1 MKKTLL
7 LFLMLSAV
15 TCFAQISRAQ
25 NNKEYLLQLDRNISG
40 TIQVLTTFNKTLDNL
55 PDHIKGKTAF
65 SVFLMEMTMECGGIK
80 KDISSSRDFSAA
92 DREEMI
98 RNLIANL
105 NPEVPW
111 FPYYINKDKDGQNRE
126 LTVILKKRLI
136 DHVLAVQK
144 EIMQQEA
151 GIMESGS
158 FHKYFFHL
166 HSEHFMYQLL
176 LDFIE
181 PAEHLSADNRD
192 YLIKM
197 VRHIED
203 SLIKAKSEIGRG
215 E

>member
-1 MKKTLL
+1 M
-7 LFLMLSAV
+7 FSAV
-15 TCFAQISRAQ
+15 ICWAQISRAQ
-25 NNKEYLLQLDRNISG
+25 DNKEYLLQLDRNISG
-40 TIQVLTTFNKTLDNL
+40 TIEVMTTFNETLINL

-80 KDISSSRDFSAA
+80 KDISLSWDFSAV

-111 FPYYINKDKDGQNRE
+111 FPYYINNDKDRQNRE

-136 DHVLAVQK
+136 EHVLAVQK
-144 EIMQQEA
+144 EIMRQEA
-151 GIMESGS
+151 GILESGS

-181 PAEHLSADNRD
+181 PADYLSADNRD

-203 SLIKAKSEIGRG
+203 SLIKAKSEIGR
-215 E
+215 EE